1 LRRVERQGTTR
12 TPTAVLHAFMVG
24 VTIAISLI
32 YRQNATR
39 QMQVEHNKI
48 STVMI
53 HLQRMQRL
61 AEVKMWQQ
69 VLKSTCMKFVI
80 TAMKEKKLELC
91 NI

>member
-1 LRRVERQGTTR
+1 
-12 TPTAVLHAFMVG
+12 
-24 VTIAISLI
+24 
-32 YRQNATR
+32 
-39 QMQVEHNKI
+39 MQVEHNKI